1 MTLPVNTPALPGDA
15 DPIFRVE
22 IRLRNDR
29 LIRAR
34 EELGWTQAEAA
45 RKIGIN
51 GSLLNALETLRK
63 SPWGAEGW
71 RPTAETIATFYGL
84 GLDYLWPDAIDRV
97 TRTRFE
103 ASIAAGVV
111 GSLVGE
117 HSQRLLSA
125 VAGEDAETAEVLRD
139 AVTGLDE
146 RDLRVL
152 TRRYR
157 DDWTLEEVAI
167 EDDTTR
173 ERIRQIEARGLRRLR
188 RRIDNRAGDVAALR
202 AALGLTGEDG

>member
-1 MTLPVNTPALPGDA
+1 MALPVNTPGRTVNA

-22 IRLRNDR
+22 VRLRNDR

-45 RKIGIN
+45 RQIGIN
-51 GSLLNALETLRK
+51 GSLLNALETFRA

-84 GLDYLWPDAIDRV
+84 GLDYMWPDAIDRV

-125 VAGEDAETAEVLRD
+125 VAGEDAETAEVLRGAVGRLD
-139 AVTGLDE
+139 A

-157 DDWTLEEVAI
+157 DGWTLEEVAV

>member
-1 MTLPVNTPALPGDA
+1 MALPVNTPGRTVNA

-22 IRLRNDR
+22 VRLRNDR

-45 RKIGIN
+45 RQIGIN
-51 GSLLNALETLRK
+51 GSLLNALETFRA

-84 GLDYLWPDAIDRV
+84 GLDYMWPDAIDRV

-103 ASIAAGVV
+103 ASIAAGVA

-125 VAGEDAETAEVLRD
+125 VAGEDAETADALRD
-139 AVTGLDE
+139 AVAGLDE

-157 DDWTLEEVAI
+157 DDWTLDEI
-167 EDDTTR
+167 GMEDGTQR
-173 ERIRQIEARGLRRLR
+173 ARIRQLEARGLRRMR
-188 RRIDNRAGDVAALR
+188 RRIDSRADAVAAHR
-202 AALGLTGEDG
+202 TALGLPKESA

>member
-1 MTLPVNTPALPGDA
+1 MALPVNTPALPGDA

-125 VAGEDAETAEVLRD
+125 VAGEDAETAEVLRGAVGRLD
-139 AVTGLDE
+139 A

-157 DDWTLEEVAI
+157 DGWTLEEVAV

>member
-1 MTLPVNTPALPGDA
+1 MTRPVNTPALPGDA

-103 ASIAAGVV
+103 SSIAAGVV
-111 GSLVGE
+111 GSLIGE

-125 VAGEDAETAEVLRD
+125 VAGEDAETAEVLRG
-139 AVTGLDE
+139 AVAGLDE

-157 DDWTLEEVAI
+157 DDWTLEEVGA
-167 EDDTTR
+167 EDETTP

-188 RRIDNRAGDVAALR
+188 RRIDGRTESVAALR
-202 AALGLTGEDG
+202 AARGLPGEDV